1 MLKLHNLSK
10 QAQLAGDGTYPLG
23 EKFHGKNLANQKGA
37 KNYQQ
42 RINNKGLKMSNAPK
56 KG

>member
-1 MLKLHNLSK
+1 MNGTRI

-37 KNYQQ
+37 KNEKP
-42 RINNKGLKMSNAPK
+42 RKNDKVL
-56 KG
+56 